1 LFVSYK
7 YFFIKYFTY
16 QIFFNVWL
24 EKYFYM
30 QIIFNGKGNEMIEM
44 MEMIIKKNNGE
55 KMIIVMVKEKIVMVK
70 EKIMVR

>member
-1 LFVSYK
+1 
-7 YFFIKYFTY
+7 
-16 QIFFNVWL
+16 
-24 EKYFYM
+24 M

-44 MEMIIKKNNGE
+44 MEMIKKNNGE

>member
-1 LFVSYK
+1 
-7 YFFIKYFTY
+7 
-16 QIFFNVWL
+16 
-24 EKYFYM
+24 M

-70 EKIMVR
+70 EKIMVK